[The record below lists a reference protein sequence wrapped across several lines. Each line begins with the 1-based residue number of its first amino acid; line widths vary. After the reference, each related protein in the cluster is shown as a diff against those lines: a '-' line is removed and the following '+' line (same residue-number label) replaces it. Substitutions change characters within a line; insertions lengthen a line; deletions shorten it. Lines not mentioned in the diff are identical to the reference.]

1 MSNYCGLAFI
11 VTILVTIGSIN
22 SKSAVGAEYTVSQQS
37 IAQSSLQKTETGGVF
52 NDEAITRS
60 RGSES
65 QKSSDDSEFYNLFTP
80 IMCTLIGYVAG
91 SVVGGKNQRERV
103 KERIPK

>member
-1 MSNYCGLAFI
+1 MSNYCGFAFI
-11 VTILVTIGSIN
+11 VTILVAISSIN
-22 SKSAVGAEYTVSQQS
+22 SRSAVGAEFTVSQQS

-52 NDEAITRS
+52 NDKAIIRDRVS
-60 RGSES
+60 QS

-91 SVVGGKNQRERV
+91 SVVGSKNQRERV